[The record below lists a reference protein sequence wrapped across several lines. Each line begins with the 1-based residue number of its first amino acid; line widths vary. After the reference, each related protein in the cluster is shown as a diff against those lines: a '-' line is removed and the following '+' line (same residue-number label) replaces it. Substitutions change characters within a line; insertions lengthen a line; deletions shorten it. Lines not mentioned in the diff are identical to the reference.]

1 VKANDLRLIAVPEV
15 DEVIVKVRRPLVILL
30 AFVWALATLLVSGLS
45 ANAQVSS
52 PWSAS
57 AGFVNEDG
65 TVTVVIP
72 ARPVPGFTGVNPN
85 HIDLSTGLQIGTPI
99 LTVPAPP
106 SP

>member
-1 VKANDLRLIAVPEV
+1 
-15 DEVIVKVRRPLVILL
+15 VIVKVRRPLMILL
-30 AFVWALATLLVSGLS
+30 VLVWAVTTLLVSGLA

-57 AGFVNEDG
+57 AGSVNEDG

-72 ARPVPGFTGVNPN
+72 ARPVPGFTGVNPDN
-85 HIDLSTGLQIGTPI
+85 IDLSTGLQIGTPI
-99 LTVPAPP
+99 LTVPATPP